1 MAMVKTKLI
10 ADEAI
15 EEALQYLATS
25 SEMAAAA
32 RAARLRGEFERKRVR
47 SRLILQSNEKTMGM
61 KEAWAECHPDY
72 VSACEAEL
80 KAFEA
85 DEYYRN
91 KRNACDA
98 IIEAWRSEQANNRAG
113 SSFK

>member
-1 MAMVKTKLI
+1 MLKTKLI
-10 ADEAI
+10 SDEAI
-15 EEALQYLATS
+15 EEALQYLSTS
-25 SEMAAAA
+25 AETAAAA
-32 RAARLRGEFERKRVR
+32 RAARLRGEFERKRVK
-47 SRLILQSNEKTMGM
+47 SRLVLQSNEKTVGL

-72 VSACEAEL
+72 VAACEAEV

-98 IIEAWRSEQANNRAG
+98 ILEAWRTENANNRAG

>member
-1 MAMVKTKLI
+1 MAPSKLI

-15 EEALQYLATS
+15 EEALNYLATS
-25 SEMAAAA
+25 ADIAAAA
-32 RAARLRGEFERKRVR
+32 RAARIRGEFERKRVR
-47 SRLILQSNEKTMGM
+47 SRLILQSNEKTMGL

-72 VSACEAEL
+72 VAACEKEIEAV
-80 KAFEA
+80 EA
-85 DEYYRN
+85 DEFYRN

>member
-1 MAMVKTKLI
+1 MATPKLI
-10 ADEAI
+10 TDEAI
-15 EEALQYLATS
+15 EEALNYLANS
-25 SEMAAAA
+25 SDIAAAA
-32 RAARLRGEFERKRVR
+32 RAALLRSQFERKRVR
-47 SRLILQSNEKTMGM
+47 SKLVLQSNEKTVAL
-61 KEAWAECHPDY
+61 KECWAECHPEY
-72 VSACEAEL
+72 ISACEDEL
-80 KAFEA
+80 KAYEA

>member
-1 MAMVKTKLI
+1 MAHLKLI

-25 SEMAAAA
+25 AETAAAA
-32 RAARLRGEFERKRVR
+32 RAARIRGEFERKRVR
-47 SRLILQSNEKTMGM
+47 SRLILQCNSEKTMGL

-72 VSACEAEL
+72 IEACEKEL
-80 KAFEA
+80 KAVEA

>member
-1 MAMVKTKLI
+1 MAKTKLV

-15 EEALQYLATS
+15 EEALEYLATS
-25 SEMAAAA
+25 SETAAAA
-32 RAARLRGEFERKRVR
+32 RAARLRGEFERKRIR

-72 VSACEAEL
+72 VDACEKEL
-80 KAFEA
+80 TAVEA

-98 IIEAWRSEQANNRAG
+98 ILEAWRTENANNRAG

>member
-1 MAMVKTKLI
+1 MVKTKLI

-15 EEALQYLATS
+15 EEALNYLATT
-25 SEMAAAA
+25 SETAAAA
-32 RAARLRGEFERKRVR
+32 RAALLRSQFERKRVR
-47 SRLILQSNEKTMGM
+47 SRLVLQSNEKTVGL
-61 KEAWAECHPDY
+61 KECWAECHPDY
-72 VSACEAEL
+72 LDACEAEL
-80 KAFEA
+80 KAYEA